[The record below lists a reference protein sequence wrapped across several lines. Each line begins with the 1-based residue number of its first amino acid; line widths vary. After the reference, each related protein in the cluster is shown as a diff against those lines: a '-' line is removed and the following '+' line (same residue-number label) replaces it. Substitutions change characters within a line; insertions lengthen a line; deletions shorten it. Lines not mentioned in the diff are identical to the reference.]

1 MRTGDAGT
9 ELIFNIKDK
18 DNKLVDLT
26 NLLKAEMI
34 YRGYKV
40 TIVKECIVILPKT
53 SGKVKYVVESGD
65 FPREY
70 KYNTQ
75 IKLTFIDGNVFYSDN
90 VSIIVGG
97 VIG

>member
-1 MRTGDAGT
+1 
-9 ELIFNIKDK
+9 
-18 DNKLVDLT
+18 
-26 NLLKAEMI
+26 MI
-34 YRGYKV
+34 YRGYKI
-40 TIVKECIVILPKT
+40 TYIKDEFTLIEPKT
-53 SGKVKYVVESGD
+53 SGKIKYVVESGD

-90 VSIIVGG
+90 VSIVVGG

>member
-1 MRTGDAGT
+1 
-9 ELIFNIKDK
+9 
-18 DNKLVDLT
+18 
-26 NLLKAEMI
+26 MI

-40 TIVKECIVILPKT
+40 TTVKECIVILPKT

-65 FPREY
+65 FSWEY

-75 IKLTFIDGNVFYSDN
+75 IKLTFVGGNVFYSDN